1 MIPPYRTACLLQ
13 YVYTEKRESV
23 PLNIFYL
30 YLLIIFSIQESYTY
44 IIIYYWDIFEY
55 LIDSSFIGLWIIS
68 SIFSTNTLPSQLISA
83 NLFICHLLTYAEFV
97 IIFVVNVARASRC
110 CCHYFPCFY
119 SAHQH
124 FILYKVVFN
133 IVIYVLWTSMMDGTY
148 CFRQCFLSNR
158 LFLRSIILHKWYRVY
173 PSFISIGK

>member
-23 PLNIFYL
+23 PLNISYL
-30 YLLIIFSIQESYTY
+30 YLLIIFINQESYTY
-44 IIIYYWDIFEY
+44 IIIYYLDIFE
-55 LIDSSFIGLWIIS
+55 SFIGFWTIS
-68 SIFSTNTLPSQLISA
+68 SIFSTNKLLPQLIST

-173 PSFISIGK
+173 PSLISIGK